1 MKSPVEPLSTIMT
14 APQLFAYTSLMKSPV
29 EPLSTIMTAPQLFT
43 WPGSLINRLLA
54 RTDAIACVRSL
65 LVSVSPCTVR
75 CCNSSPLMVLTL
87 AIPCDDG
94 LLLIGSG
101 VACMCCPAKCTWSL
115 TELLSLKALMA
126 WCSYGQCDLAPCH
139 SDTNDAAGSTGTPPD
154 SHVVLE

>member
-43 WPGSLINRLLA
+43 WPDSLINRLLA
-54 RTDAIACVRSL
+54 RTDYIACVRSL

-75 CCNSSPLMVLTL
+75 CCNNSPLIVLTL
-87 AIPCDDG
+87 AIPCGDG

-101 VACMCCPAKCTWSL
+101 VSYMCCPAKCTWSL
-115 TELLSLKALMA
+115 TELLSLKASMA
-126 WCSYGQCDLAPCH
+126 WCNYGQYALAPYN
-139 SDTNDAAGSTGTPPD
+139 SNTNDVVGSSGTPPD
-154 SHVVLE
+154 